1 MIDFFG
7 RCFSHLNCSLTFNI
21 QVVIENINDNGGS
34 NLTRY
39 VTTIF
44 LDFSNRGLT
53 HYLQLLFH
61 LHQFKIF
68 TSPSTYQYLD
78 RKTVEQNWTLLIR
91 KKTINGHNFRSVP
104 CFPFPKPL
112 SRAGKGRGLEGK
124 GGQTDSQTHLA
135 VPTSHSLSLT

>member
-1 MIDFFG
+1 MIDFLD
-7 RCFSHLNCSLTFNI
+7 RCFSHLTCSLTFNI
-21 QVVIENINDNGGS
+21 QVVIENINDNGS
-34 NLTRY
+34 
-39 VTTIF
+39 
-44 LDFSNRGLT
+44 SKLT
-53 HYLQLLFH
+53 HHLQLLFH

-68 TSPSTYQYLD
+68 NSPSTYQYLD